1 MAARPL
7 DVLALQPLT
16 RRSILIASGGFAIA
30 LAFGQGSASLAA
42 SSRSHRLRPNAW
54 ITIDADDVV
63 TLISP
68 ASEMGQGV
76 MTSIPLMLAE
86 EMDADWEKV
95 RVRQAPSD
103 ASAYG
108 NPAFG
113 GLQATG
119 ASMTT
124 RAYGQIM
131 RLAGN
136 QARAIL
142 IECAARLL
150 GVAPREVSVGLHVL
164 VHRPT
169 GRRLSFGE
177 VAAAA
182 VLPDPLPTV
191 SVADL
196 KPPADWRY
204 IGKDMPRVDV
214 PGKVRGEAGFGID
227 FQAEGLLFG
236 AVARSPVQGEV
247 PLHVDDAT
255 ARAMRGVIAIVPVS
269 YGVGVIATSTW
280 TAWRARDAL
289 QITWSSRSPARA
301 YDSARMLDTYAAI
314 AARTDGG
321 GKIVAQR
328 GDVVTALNGAAR
340 VIETTYLSEHV
351 HHATMEPLSAT
362 ALVQDDRAQLWG
374 SFQAQTVVQN
384 AAAAALGIPPAK
396 IAVETLWLGGG
407 FGRKYEADFA
417 LDAVLLAQAVKGR
430 PVKVTWTR
438 EDDVRHGKY
447 RPLQAQHIRVGLD
460 RRGQIIAWRH
470 RVVSPSILARY
481 SPERFAKGGGLDP
494 AVTEGV
500 DLNYAIPALLS
511 EWRPMTGVVDV
522 GFYRAIA
529 AGYTKF
535 AIECALDEA
544 AAAMRID
551 PLKLRLDLLARAPRA
566 QNVLRVAARMADWGR
581 RRPNTALGLAYS
593 DAFGSHCA
601 QVVEIELDRGTGD
614 IKVRNIW
621 CAFDCGLPIQP
632 TNIKAQIMGGALHGL
647 SQALHEQISF
657 TSGAV
662 QESNFNDYRI
672 LRFNEAPA
680 IEIALVGSS
689 ADAPGGVGEA
699 GLPPVGPA
707 IANAVAVLTGVR
719 LRRYPFHSER
729 VNDAWTAAL

>member
-1 MAARPL
+1 MAARPPDL
-7 DVLALQPLT
+7 LALLPLT
-16 RRSILIASGGFAIA
+16 RRSILIASGGFAVA
-30 LAFGQGSASLAA
+30 LAFGEGSAALAA
-42 SSRSHRLRPNAW
+42 SSRPHRMQPNAW
-54 ITIDADDVV
+54 ITIAADNLV

-86 EMDADWEKV
+86 EMDADWQKV

-103 ASAYG
+103 ARAYG

-119 ASMTT
+119 SSMTT

-131 RLAGN
+131 RLAGA

-142 IECAARLL
+142 IECAAGLL
-150 GVAPREVSVGLHVL
+150 GVPVGEVSVGLHVL

-191 SVADL
+191 SVRDL

-204 IGKDMPRVDV
+204 IGKDVPRIDV
-214 PGKVRGEAGFGID
+214 PGKVRGEARFGID
-227 FQAEGLLFG
+227 VQPEGLLFG
-236 AVARSPVQGEV
+236 AVARPPVQGEA
-247 PLHVDDAT
+247 PLHVDDAA
-255 ARAMRGVIAIVPVS
+255 ARAMRGVIAVVPLP

-289 QITWSSRSPARA
+289 QITWSSRSPART
-301 YDSARMLDTYAAI
+301 YDSARTLNAYAAI
-314 AARTDGG
+314 AARPDGSA
-321 GKIVAQR
+321 KVVAQR
-328 GDVVTALNGAAR
+328 GDVGTALKGAAR
-340 VIETTYLSEHV
+340 VLETTYLSEHV
-351 HHATMEPLSAT
+351 HHATMEPPSAT
-362 ALVQDDRAQLWG
+362 ALVHDDHVRLWG

-384 AAAAALGIPPAK
+384 AAADALGIAPANV
-396 IAVETLWLGGG
+396 AVETLWLGGG

-417 LDAVLLAQAVKGR
+417 LDAILLAQTVKGR

-460 RRGQIIAWRH
+460 GHGRIIAWRH
-470 RVVSPSILARY
+470 RLVSASILARY
-481 SPERFAKGGGLDP
+481 APHRFAKGGGQDP
-494 AVTEGV
+494 AVTDGIAPS
-500 DLNYAIPALLS
+500 YAIPALLA
-511 EWRPMTGVVDV
+511 EWRPATGVVDV
-522 GFYRAIA
+522 GFFRAIGP
-529 AGYTKF
+529 GYTKF
-535 AIECALDEA
+535 AIECTMDEVA
-544 AAAMRID
+544 ASIGID
-551 PLKLRLDLLARAPRA
+551 PLKLRLDLLADAPRA

-581 RRPNTALGLAYS
+581 RRPTTALGLAYS

-601 QVVEIELDRGTGD
+601 QVVEVDLDRGTGE

-647 SQALHEQISF
+647 SQALHEQITF
-657 TSGAV
+657 TSGVV

-680 IEIALVGSS
+680 IEIVLVGSS
-689 ADAPGGVGEA
+689 AEAPGGVGEA

-719 LRRYPFHSER
+719 LRRYPFHSGR
-729 VNDAWTAAL
+729 VNDAWRAAL